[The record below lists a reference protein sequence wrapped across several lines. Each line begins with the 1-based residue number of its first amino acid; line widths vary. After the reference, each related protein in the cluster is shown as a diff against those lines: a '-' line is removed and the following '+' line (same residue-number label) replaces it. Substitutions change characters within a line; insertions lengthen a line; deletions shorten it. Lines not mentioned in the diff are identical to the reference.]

1 MNGAL
6 ACRAV
11 LDYGLF
17 LAGSEY
23 IASLCNAGNSF
34 HQTSRPPS
42 LHSGGWNMGI
52 YYYDIFCNEIAVSV
66 ASFVEPRKLLK
77 CNIIPSI
84 SSTSALWYLRADS
97 LTGKGVSG
105 VLLLC
110 NAFNLCRSF
119 RVRSNVS
126 RLNVEAECN
135 WYLCP
140 FLHWLVSKY
149 N

>member
-1 MNGAL
+1 MNGAF

-34 HQTSRPPS
+34 HQTSRQPS
-42 LHSGGWNMGI
+42 LHSGGGI

-66 ASFVEPRKLLK
+66 ASSFVMHRKLLK

-105 VLLLC
+105 VGYYVMPLIYVDL
-110 NAFNLCRSF
+110 S
-119 RVRSNVS
+119 
-126 RLNVEAECN
+126 E
-135 WYLCP
+135 
-140 FLHWLVSKY
+140 
-149 N
+149 